1 MRAKWLVT
9 ATALAA
15 LATGVSACGDDS
27 ESGGGSGGGGGA
39 GSGEISGNTL
49 TIYSSLPLQGG
60 SRDNALA
67 VNRGSEIALEE
78 KGGKVGNYTIKFEK
92 LDDSTASAGK
102 WEPNQ
107 VQQNARKAVA
117 DKTTIAYA
125 GEFNSG
131 ASALSIPTTNRAGIL
146 QVSPANT
153 AVGLTSSDPG
163 ADAGE
168 PDKYYPTKKR
178 TYGRVVPRDTVQAAA
193 QVTIWKE
200 NGCTKVYIVNDK
212 EVYGEGLA
220 KSAEQAAQQQGGIEI
235 VANEGY
241 DPKAGNYRSLA
252 GKINS
257 SGADCFFGS
266 IIVDNN
272 GVQLFTDVAEGA
284 PNLKLFGPD
293 GVAEEAF
300 TGKDGI
306 SDDVAKR
313 TLVTVAT
320 LDPDDYPP
328 AGKEFFDKYVQE
340 TGDKTPAPYAI
351 YGYETMS
358 IILDSIQRAADQGGG
373 KVSRQSVIDAFFAT
387 KGRESVLGTY
397 DIDKNGDTTLTD
409 YGLYKVEGGELV
421 FDKVVKAG
429 AGQ

>member
-15 LATGVSACGDDS
+15 LTTGVAACGDDS
-27 ESGGGSGGGGGA
+27 GSSSGGGGGA
-39 GSGEISGNTL
+39 SSGDISGSTL

-67 VNRGSEIALEE
+67 VNKGADIALKE
-78 KGGKVGNYTIKFEK
+78 KGGKIGNFTIKFDK

-117 DKTTIAYA
+117 DKTTVAYL

-153 AVGLTSSDPG
+153 AIGLTKADPADPG
-163 ADAGE
+163 T

-178 TYGRVVPRDTVQAAA
+178 TYGRVVPPDTVQAAA
-193 QVTIWKE
+193 QVTLWKE
-200 NGCTKVYIVNDK
+200 NGCTKVFIVNDK

-220 KSAEQAAQQQGGIEI
+220 SAAEKAAKEQGVEI
-235 VANEGY
+235 VGNEGY
-241 DPKAGNYRSLA
+241 DPKAGNYRALA
-252 GKINS
+252 GKIAS
-257 SGADCFFGS
+257 SGANCFFGS

-272 GVQLFTDVAEGA
+272 GVQLFTDVANGA
-284 PNLKLFGPD
+284 KSIKLFGPD
-293 GVAEEAF
+293 GVAEDSFA
-300 TGKDGI
+300 GKDGV
-306 SDDVAKR
+306 SDAVAKR

-320 LDPDDYPP
+320 LDPNDYPP
-328 AGKEFFDKYVQE
+328 SGKKFFDEYVKE
-340 TGDKTPAPYAI
+340 TGDKSPAPYSI
-351 YGYETMS
+351 YGYEAMS
-358 IILDSIQRAADQGGG
+358 IILDSINKAASDG
-373 KVSRQSVIDAFFAT
+373 KVSRQEVIDAFFST

-397 DIDKNGDTTLTD
+397 DIDKDGDTTLTD
-409 YGLYKVEGGELV
+409 YGLYSIQDKELKFQKVIKASGG
-421 FDKVVKAG
+421 
-429 AGQ
+429 Q

>member
-1 MRAKWLVT
+1 MVT
-9 ATALAA
+9 ATAAAA
-15 LATGVSACGDDS
+15 LATGVAACGDS
-27 ESGGGSGGGGGA
+27 GSGGGGGGGGGG
-39 GSGEISGNTL
+39 GSAEISGNTL

-67 VNRGSEIALEE
+67 VNRGAQIALDE
-78 KGGKVGNYTIKFEK
+78 KAPGGKMGKYTIKFQE

-102 WEPNQ
+102 WEANQ
-107 VQQNARKAVA
+107 VQANASKAVA
-117 DKTTIAYA
+117 DKTTIAYL

-131 ASALSIPTTNRAGIL
+131 ASALSIPATNEAGIL

-168 PDKYYPTKKR
+168 PDKYYKGSGGKR
-178 TYGRVVPRDTVQAAA
+178 TYARVVPRDTVQAAA

-200 NGCTKVYIVNDK
+200 NGCKKVYVVNDK
-212 EVYGEGLA
+212 EVYGEGLS
-220 KSAEQAAQQQGGIEI
+220 KSAETAVKEQGGVQI

-241 DPKAGNYRSLA
+241 DPKAGNYRALA
-252 GKINS
+252 GKIKA

-272 GVQLFTDVAEGA
+272 GVQLFTDVANGA
-284 PNLKLFGPD
+284 PNIKLFGPD
-293 GVAEEAF
+293 GVAEDSFANK
-300 TGKDGI
+300 KDGVPA
-306 SDDVAKR
+306 DVAKR
-313 TLVTVAT
+313 TQITVAT
-320 LDPDDYPP
+320 LSPEEFPP
-328 AGKEFFDKYVQE
+328 AGKAFFDRYTKE

-351 YGYETMS
+351 YGFESMS
-358 IILDSIQRAADQGGG
+358 LILDSLKGAMRDG
-373 KVSRQSVIDAFFAT
+373 KLTRQDVIDEVYST

-409 YGLYKVEGGELV
+409 YGVYKIKNGELT
-421 FDKVVKAG
+421 FDKTVKA
-429 AGQ
+429 AAS